1 MIEEGSVLII
11 KSLILGKYHDVKEKN
26 MKQRI
31 LKGTLLS
38 FVVIIFLIGAYLF
51 YNVKIKFSNWY
62 KEKVW
67 NERIKETN
75 LKPI

>member
-1 MIEEGSVLII
+1 
-11 KSLILGKYHDVKEKN
+11 

-38 FVVIIFLIGAYLF
+38 FVVIIFLIGEYLF
-51 YNVKIKFSNWY
+51 YNVKIKSSNWY